1 MGLFKKKE
9 ENKFKQLIKEKE
21 KQDKKATKEWE
32 TRVNNKYTAENLKAA
47 KKIMTAEAKTIDA
60 QEYERI
66 TRELKERLNKQNV
79 SEGKT
84 NEES

>member
-21 KQDKKATKEWE
+21 KQDKKAEKEWE

-66 TRELKERLNKQNV
+66 TRELKERLNKQSI